1 MRWNWIATVAVIAF
15 AAGFACAQAGAAELS
30 ITNRLQ
36 DRREVAA
43 GQRSYVEGFQ
53 DGRFYANGWHTTGE
67 MGGVWAP
74 PVKLLDGVWFGI
86 NGSWIG
92 QATRFT
98 SGWGYTRF
106 DLPATDGL
114 QLQRTDFAPDADRA
128 VLFGLTLTNP
138 GAARTVT
145 VNVDAHSELM
155 GAYPWGS
162 TTPNES
168 TNVPDHGAYQ
178 DGTLVFTDDG
188 TVGGGVPVHH
198 YAALVASNRTPSS
211 GTAAATGG
219 DFRGPQDGGTPCA
232 ASDGTSPPSACPDG
246 PFGKGTGGE
255 LDYSVTVPA
264 HGSTTL
270 WIAAAG
276 SDQGLSDARSQLA
289 SRPGQPAGRAQ
300 RQDRRAERAGGE
312 HRGLA
317 PRRPVCSR
325 TPSSGASRTS
335 PTSRRPPRTSRS
347 AGLTR
352 APSTRR
358 RWGRWST
365 PSGLAP
371 AIPTI
376 RGSSPLTASTP
387 PSRRWRSAS
396 FRRSRTT

>member
-1 MRWNWIATVAVIAF
+1 
-15 AAGFACAQAGAAELS
+15 
-30 ITNRLQ
+30 
-36 DRREVAA
+36 
-43 GQRSYVEGFQ
+43 
-53 DGRFYANGWHTTGE
+53 

-106 DLPATDGL
+106 DLPATDGI

-178 DGTLVFTDDG
+178 GGTLVFTDDG
-188 TVGGGVPVHH
+188 TAGGGVPVHH

-211 GTAAATGG
+211 GTAAAAGKLPRPAGG
-219 DFRGPQDGGTPCA
+219 GPCA
-232 ASDGTSPPSACPDG
+232 ASDSTSPPSACPDG
-246 PFGKGTGGE
+246 RSAGTGG

-270 WIAAAG
+270 WV
-276 SDQGLSDARSQLA
+276 R
-289 SRPGQPAGRAQ
+289 GR
-300 RQDRRAERAGGE
+300 
-312 HRGLA
+312 L
-317 PRRPVCSR
+317 
-325 TPSSGASRTS
+325 
-335 PTSRRPPRTSRS
+335 
-347 AGLTR
+347 
-352 APSTRR
+352 
-358 RWGRWST
+358 
-365 PSGLAP
+365 
-371 AIPTI
+371 
-376 RGSSPLTASTP
+376 
-387 PSRRWRSAS
+387 
-396 FRRSRTT
+396 